1 MLRKCPSCDYKV
13 TAETQASL
21 EAAGSDLCLNCGE
34 AFPKK
39 ENLGDR
45 YLEREVERFFASGLT
60 FRTGK
65 FWMAA
70 VLAAILLAL
79 KIAENC

>member
-21 EAAGSDLCLNCGE
+21 EAAGSDLCLNCGY

-39 ENLGDR
+39 ENSGDR
-45 YLEREVERFFASGLT
+45 YLKREFERFFASGLT

-65 FWMAA
+65 FWMIAA
-70 VLAAILLAL
+70 LAL
-79 KIAENC
+79 IALALELAENC